1 MLHRVSNCLA
11 DKLVHSGVITPESKS
26 IYIYGLEVLLSSIIS
41 TSLILIIGVTFGRFI
56 DTLSFLIV
64 FIVLRSFSGGFH
76 ANKYWL
82 CTVVTISIYC
92 VVMLL
97 SAYIKIKIPLIVFG
111 SMAPIGIAVLLF
123 KAPIQNPNKNITAS
137 EAIRHKIVSVILFS
151 LMLFSAVALSDGF
164 ISTSNTIF
172 FTLIFDL
179 TLLFVKT
186 RYAETK

>member
-41 TSLILIIGVTFGRFI
+41 TSLILIIGVALGRFI
-56 DTLSFLIV
+56 DTISFLIV
-64 FIVLRSFSGGFH
+64 FIALRSFSGGFH

-97 SAYIKIKIPLIVFG
+97 SAYIKIKIPLIAFG
-111 SMAPIGIAVLLF
+111 SMATIGIAVLIF

-137 EAIRHKIVSVILFS
+137 EAILFS

-164 ISTSNTIF
+164 VSTSNTIF

-186 RYAETK
+186 RYAETE